1 MEKEN
6 HRKIL
11 ERLYNAAIEAA
22 SHGDYST
29 SLPTDVVGNIQ
40 ILVGR
45 GEANKAPLT
54 AVMTLFAHKVYD
66 PQQDI
71 RLHQASMDGGFAGR
85 GRDAQYITPFMKDKG
100 FPSMAE
106 TAWLTRSIEQPAP
119 FSLDFPGR
127 ITPLS
132 VKTAFLQLINS
143 VQVIGVDAEAVLLY
157 MLKLLIKQ
165 RDDKKII
172 LAKPHNLSI
181 ASIVCIL
188 QNHFEYKYSC
198 HGASRL
204 PVLAVYAAYKCM
216 VKEVARYKGKTL
228 APLESHTSADAQ
240 SGQIG
245 DIQINNADGTA
256 FEGVEIKH
264 KIEITPDLVKHAY
277 TKLMM
282 YRTNR
287 YYLLTT
293 DNMDTADW
301 DAINEKINA
310 IRKNHGCQV
319 IVNGVYSSLKYYLRL
334 LNDPA
339 DFIENYVEL
348 LKVDEAVKY
357 PHQAA
362 WNNIIA
368 HAEC

>member
-1 MEKEN
+1 METEN
-6 HRKIL
+6 HREIL
-11 ERLYNAAIEAA
+11 ERIYSAATEAA
-22 SHGDYST
+22 AQSDYST
-29 SLPTDVVGNIQ
+29 DLPQDVADNTRL
-40 ILVGR
+40 LVER

-54 AVMTLFAHKVYD
+54 AVITLFTHKIYD

-71 RLHQASMDGGFAGR
+71 RLHQASMEGGFAGR

-119 FSLDFPGR
+119 FNLDFPGR
-127 ITPLS
+127 ITPSS
-132 VKTAFLQLINS
+132 VKAAFLQLINS
-143 VQVIGVDAEAVLLY
+143 VQVENVGAEEVLLY

-165 RDDKKII
+165 RDDKKIT

-181 ASIVCIL
+181 VNIIDIL
-188 QNHFEYKYSC
+188 QRHFEYKYSC
-198 HGASRL
+198 HGAARL
-204 PVLAVYAAYKCM
+204 PTLAVYAAYKCM
-216 VKEVARYKGKTL
+216 MNEVARYKDKTL
-228 APLESHTSADAQ
+228 APLEAHTSADSQ

-264 KIEITPDLVKHAY
+264 KIQITPDLVRHAY

-293 DNMDTADW
+293 ANMDAADW
-301 DAINEKINA
+301 DAINEEIKA
-310 IRKNHGCQV
+310 IRRNHGCQV
-319 IVNGVYSSLKYYLRL
+319 IVNGVYSSLKYYLCL

-339 DFIENYVEL
+339 DFIDNYVEL
-348 LKVDEAVKY
+348 LKADEAVKY
-357 PHQAA
+357 PHQVA
-362 WNNIIA
+362 WNDIIA
-368 HAEC
+368 HSIL

>member
-6 HRKIL
+6 HRDIL
-11 ERLYNAAIEAA
+11 ERLYNMAIGKTAQN
-22 SHGDYST
+22 DYST
-29 SLPTDVVGNIQ
+29 KLPIDVADNIRL
-40 ILVGR
+40 LVER

-54 AVMTLFAHKVYD
+54 AVITLFTHKVYD

-71 RLHQASMDGGFAGR
+71 RLHQASMEGGFAGR

-119 FSLDFPGR
+119 FNLDFPGR
-127 ITPLS
+127 ITPSS
-132 VKTAFLQLINS
+132 VKIAFLQLINS
-143 VQVIGVDAEAVLLY
+143 VQVENVDAEQVLLY
-157 MLKLLIKQ
+157 ILKLLIKQ
-165 RDDKKII
+165 RDDKKIT

-181 ASIVCIL
+181 TNIIDIL
-188 QNHFEYKYSC
+188 QKHFEYKYSC
-198 HGASRL
+198 HGAARL
-204 PVLAVYAAYKCM
+204 PTLAVYAAYKCM
-216 VKEVARYKGKTL
+216 MTEVARYKDKML
-228 APLESHTSADAQ
+228 APLEAHTSADSQ

-245 DIQINNADGTA
+245 DIQINNEDGTA

-282 YRTNR
+282 YRTDR

-293 DNMDTADW
+293 ANMEDADW
-301 DAINEKINA
+301 DAINEEISA
-310 IRKNHGCQV
+310 IRRNHGCQV

-339 DFIENYVEL
+339 DFIDNYVEL

-357 PHQAA
+357 PHQVA
-362 WNNIIA
+362 WNDIIA
-368 HAEC
+368 HSQF

>member
-1 MEKEN
+1 MEN
-6 HRKIL
+6 HGQIL
-11 ERLYNAAIEAA
+11 ERIYSTATEQTAQN
-22 SHGDYST
+22 DYST
-29 SLPTDVVGNIQ
+29 ELPQDVASNIRL
-40 ILVGR
+40 LVER

-54 AVMTLFAHKVYD
+54 AVITLFTHKIFD

-71 RLHQASMDGGFAGR
+71 RLHQASMEGGFAGR

-119 FSLDFPGR
+119 FNLDFPGR
-127 ITPLS
+127 ITPSS

-143 VQVIGVDAEAVLLY
+143 VQVEKVDAEQVLLY

-165 RDDKKII
+165 RDDKKIT
-172 LAKPHNLSI
+172 LAKPHTLSI
-181 ASIVCIL
+181 TSIINIL
-188 QNHFEYKYSC
+188 QRHFEYKYSC
-198 HGASRL
+198 HGAARL
-204 PVLAVYAAYKCM
+204 PTLAVYAAYKCM
-216 VKEVARYKGKTL
+216 MKEVARYKDKTL
-228 APLESHTSADAQ
+228 ASLESHTSADSQ

-264 KIEITPDLVKHAY
+264 KIQITPELVRHAY
-277 TKLMM
+277 TKLMV
-282 YRTNR
+282 YRTDR

-293 DNMDTADW
+293 ANMDAADW
-301 DAINEKINA
+301 DAINAEINA

-339 DFIENYVEL
+339 DFIDNYVEL
-348 LKVDEAVKY
+348 LKADEAVKY
-357 PHQAA
+357 PHQVA
-362 WNNIIA
+362 WNDIIA
-368 HAEC
+368 HTML